1 MSGKRSPETKTAPRR
16 LASSGTTTETFL
28 EIPMSR
34 SFASPAVT
42 RKIDRTSYT
51 PQASLPLMPP
61 ITPSQLAAEIKALLA
76 SSQEVGR
83 RQDAL
88 MSKVRGMA
96 PLPPIAGG
104 SPDAEDRRIDEMY
117 ERARWIDR
125 LDSMNRSPE
134 DELL

>member
-1 MSGKRSPETKTAPRR
+1 MLATSLDLTAILDKRITMTK
-16 LASSGTTTETFL
+16 
-28 EIPMSR
+28 
-34 SFASPAVT
+34 SFAPATVS
-42 RKIDRTSYT
+42 RKVDRTSYT

-76 SSQEVGR
+76 SSQELGR

-88 MSKVRGMA
+88 MASLRK
-96 PLPPIAGG
+96 PLPPISGG
-104 SPDAEDRRIDEMY
+104 GPDAEDRRIDEMY
-117 ERARWIDR
+117 ERARWTDR